1 MKYSHLRI
9 RELRRKG
16 LTWQQ
21 IMDRLGCS
29 RSTIAR
35 ALANDID
42 DYNAKENARKVRFR
56 MGLRNGLNL
65 CDGATIGRQTTSAR
79 NN

>member
-1 MKYSHLRI
+1 MKHSALKI
-9 RELRRKG
+9 RDLDRKG

-35 ALANDID
+35 ALTNDID
-42 DYNAKENARKVRFR
+42 AYRAKEYDRLKKHRR
-56 MGLRNGLNL
+56 GLCNGLKL
-65 CDGATIGRQTTSAR
+65 CDVATIGRETTSAR
-79 NN
+79 D